1 MGKKQQSTDSAN
13 LENVV
18 KGGLAAVHAC
28 HVVIKDAM
36 KADTL
41 ETNVTGDILRSS
53 TVHNTRVQQQKK
65 ISLLLSLQRKQ
76 KRFKNTS
83 VKILK

>member
-65 ISLLLSLQRKQ
+65 IYACIDDLISEGVIHAVSI
-76 KRFKNTS
+76 
-83 VKILK
+83 KIAK